1 MTLKEKLMYRTV
13 ENLREALA
21 KQLLINEQLLSDRC
35 ELNSRVNK
43 ITLEN
48 NKLKTE
54 LSNAEWKIKKLEEPK
69 LNIFPT
75 IKKELSKT
83 EWEKLV
89 RNAQLQSIGS
99 VLDERMSNFLE
110 RYGQNEQGS
119 KQTIF
124 G

>member
-1 MTLKEKLMYRTV
+1 MYRTV